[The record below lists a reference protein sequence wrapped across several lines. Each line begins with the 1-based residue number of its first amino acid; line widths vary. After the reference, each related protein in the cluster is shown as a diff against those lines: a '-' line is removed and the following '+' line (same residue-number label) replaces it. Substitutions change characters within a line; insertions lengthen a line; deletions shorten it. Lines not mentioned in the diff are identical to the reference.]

1 MDKYILRRS
10 IIVFPTALAV
20 VTLVFLILHLAP
32 GDPARIGLGQVAT
45 SEDIERARAQLGL
58 DDPLIIQYVR
68 FLARMVTGDLG
79 TSFITHEPVA
89 GLILSRLPV
98 TLQLTFMAMLLS
110 TIVGVTAGV
119 ISAVRRNT
127 VYDYLTLTAAV
138 IGYCTPNFWLA
149 LLLILV
155 FSVNL
160 RWLPS
165 IGKQALDLKYVILP
179 TLALSAPLI
188 AIIARLTR
196 AGMLEVINSDY
207 VRTARAKG
215 LAERAVISRHALR
228 NALIPVVTVLGLQLG
243 SLLGGTVVVETIFSW
258 PGIGWL
264 LFSGISQRDY
274 PVVQGVVLFY
284 SVVFMFVTLAV
295 DIGYSYLDL
304 TCPRR
309 LYHLLC

>member
-1 MDKYILRRS
+1 MQMDKYVLRRV
-10 IIVFPTALAV
+10 IIVFPTTLAV

-58 DDPLIIQYVR
+58 DDPLFIQYVR
-68 FLARMVTGDLG
+68 FLARMVRGDLG

-110 TIVGVTAGV
+110 TIIGVTAGV

-165 IGKQALDLKYVILP
+165 LGKQALDLKYVILP
-179 TLALSAPLI
+179 TLSLSAPLI

-295 DIGYSYLDL
+295 DLGYSYLD
-304 TCPRR
+304 PRVR
-309 LYHLLC
+309 YE

>member
-1 MDKYILRRS
+1 MDKYVLRRS

-20 VTLVFLILHLAP
+20 VTLVFMILHIAP

-58 DDPLIIQYVR
+58 DDPLFIQYVR

-110 TIVGVTAGV
+110 TIVGVSAGV

-127 VYDYLTLTAAV
+127 AYDYLTLTAAV

-149 LLLILV
+149 LLLIII

-179 TLALSAPLI
+179 TLSLSAPLI

-196 AGMLEVINSDY
+196 AACW
-207 VRTARAKG
+207 R
-215 LAERAVISRHALR
+215 
-228 NALIPVVTVLGLQLG
+228 
-243 SLLGGTVVVETIFSW
+243 
-258 PGIGWL
+258 
-264 LFSGISQRDY
+264 
-274 PVVQGVVLFY
+274 
-284 SVVFMFVTLAV
+284 
-295 DIGYSYLDL
+295 
-304 TCPRR
+304 
-309 LYHLLC
+309 

>member
-1 MDKYILRRS
+1 MDKYVLRRV
-10 IIVFPTALAV
+10 IIVFPTTLAV

-45 SEDIERARAQLGL
+45 SEDIERAQAQLGL
-58 DDPLIIQYVR
+58 DKPLLVQYGL
-68 FLARMVTGDLG
+68 FLVRMVRGDLG
-79 TSFITHEPVA
+79 TSFITHEHVA

-110 TIVGVTAGV
+110 TIVGVTAGI

-127 VYDYLTLTAAV
+127 IYDYLTLTAAV

-165 IGKQALDLKYVILP
+165 LGKQSLDLKYMILP
-179 TLALSAPLI
+179 TLSLSAPLI

-215 LAERAVISRHALR
+215 LAERAVITRHALR

-295 DIGYSYLDL
+295 DLGYSYLD
-304 TCPRR
+304 PRVR
-309 LYHLLC
+309 YE

>member
-58 DDPLIIQYVR
+58 DDPLFIQYVR

-89 GLILSRLPV
+89 GLILSRLLV

-110 TIVGVTAGV
+110 TIIGVTAGV

-165 IGKQALDLKYVILP
+165 IGRQALDLKYVILP

-295 DIGYSYLDL
+295 DIGYSYLD
-304 TCPRR
+304 PRVR
-309 LYHLLC
+309 YE

>member
-58 DDPLIIQYVR
+58 DDPLFIQYVR

-110 TIVGVTAGV
+110 TIIGVTAGV

-165 IGKQALDLKYVILP
+165 IGRQALDLKYVILP

-295 DIGYSYLDL
+295 DIGYSYLD
-304 TCPRR
+304 PRVR
-309 LYHLLC
+309 YE

>member
-1 MDKYILRRS
+1 MDKYVLRRS

-20 VTLVFLILHLAP
+20 VTLVFLILHIAP

-58 DDPLIIQYVR
+58 DDPLYIQYLR

-110 TIVGVTAGV
+110 TIVGVSAGV

-149 LLLILV
+149 LLLIII

-179 TLALSAPLI
+179 TLSLSAPLI

-295 DIGYSYLDL
+295 DIGYSYLD
-304 TCPRR
+304 PRVR
-309 LYHLLC
+309 YE

>member
-1 MDKYILRRS
+1 MDKYVLRRS

-32 GDPARIGLGQVAT
+32 GDPARIGLGQVAS

-58 DDPLIIQYVR
+58 DDPLYVQYVR

-79 TSFITHEPVA
+79 TSFITHEPVV

-127 VYDYLTLTAAV
+127 AYDYLTLTAAV

-149 LLLILV
+149 LLLIIV

-179 TLALSAPLI
+179 TLSLSAPLI

-295 DIGYSYLDL
+295 DIGYSYLD
-304 TCPRR
+304 PRVR
-309 LYHLLC
+309 YE

>member
-32 GDPARIGLGQVAT
+32 GDPARIGLGQVAS

-58 DDPLIIQYVR
+58 DDPLFIQYVR
-68 FLARMVTGDLG
+68 FLARMVRGDLG

-110 TIVGVTAGV
+110 TIIGVTAGV

-295 DIGYSYLDL
+295 DIGYSYLD
-304 TCPRR
+304 PRVR
-309 LYHLLC
+309 YE

>member
-1 MDKYILRRS
+1 MDKYIIRRS

-58 DDPLIIQYVR
+58 DDPLFIQYVR

-79 TSFITHEPVA
+79 SSFITHEPVA

-110 TIVGVTAGV
+110 TIVGVSAGV
-119 ISAVRRNT
+119 ISAIRRNT
-127 VYDYLTLTAAV
+127 AYDYLTLTAAV

-149 LLLILV
+149 LLLIIV

-179 TLALSAPLI
+179 TLSLSAPLI

-284 SVVFMFVTLAV
+284 SIVFMFVTLAV
-295 DIGYSYLDL
+295 DIGYSYLD
-304 TCPRR
+304 PRVR
-309 LYHLLC
+309 YE

>member
-1 MDKYILRRS
+1 MDKYVLRRV
-10 IIVFPTALAV
+10 IIVFPTTLAV

-45 SEDIERARAQLGL
+45 SEDIERAQAQLGL
-58 DDPLIIQYVR
+58 DKPLLVQYGL
-68 FLARMVTGDLG
+68 FLVRMVRGDLG

-110 TIVGVTAGV
+110 TIVGVSAGI

-165 IGKQALDLKYVILP
+165 LGKQSLDLKYMILP
-179 TLALSAPLI
+179 TLSLSAPLI

-215 LAERAVISRHALR
+215 LAERAVITRHALR

-295 DIGYSYLDL
+295 DLGYSYLD
-304 TCPRR
+304 PRVR
-309 LYHLLC
+309 YE

>member
-32 GDPARIGLGQVAT
+32 GDPARIGLGQVAS

-58 DDPLIIQYVR
+58 DKPLLVQYGL
-68 FLARMVTGDLG
+68 FLANMVRGDLG

-110 TIVGVTAGV
+110 TIIGVTAGV

-127 VYDYLTLTAAV
+127 AYDYLTLTAAV

-179 TLALSAPLI
+179 TLSLSAPLI

-295 DIGYSYLDL
+295 DIGYSYLD
-304 TCPRR
+304 PRVR
-309 LYHLLC
+309 YE

>member
-32 GDPARIGLGQVAT
+32 GDPARIGLGQVAS

-58 DDPLIIQYVR
+58 DDPLFIQYVR

-79 TSFITHEPVA
+79 SSFITHEPVA
-89 GLILSRLPV
+89 GLIMSRLPV

-110 TIVGVTAGV
+110 TIVGVSAGV

-127 VYDYLTLTAAV
+127 AYDYLTLTAAV

-179 TLALSAPLI
+179 TLSLSAPLI

-284 SVVFMFVTLAV
+284 SIVFMFVTLAV
-295 DIGYSYLDL
+295 DIGYSYLD
-304 TCPRR
+304 PRVR
-309 LYHLLC
+309 YE

>member
-1 MDKYILRRS
+1 MDKYVLRRV
-10 IIVFPTALAV
+10 IIVFPTTLAV

-45 SEDIERARAQLGL
+45 SEDIERAQAQLGL
-58 DDPLIIQYVR
+58 DKPLLVQYGL
-68 FLARMVTGDLG
+68 FLVRMVRGDLG

-110 TIVGVTAGV
+110 TIVGVTAGI

-165 IGKQALDLKYVILP
+165 LGKQSLDLKYMILP
-179 TLALSAPLI
+179 TLSLSAPLI

-215 LAERAVISRHALR
+215 LAERAVITRHALR

-295 DIGYSYLDL
+295 DLGYSYLD
-304 TCPRR
+304 PRVR
-309 LYHLLC
+309 YE

>member
-1 MDKYILRRS
+1 MDKYVLRRS

-32 GDPARIGLGQVAT
+32 GDPARIGLGQVAS

-58 DDPLIIQYVR
+58 DDPLFIQYVR

-79 TSFITHEPVA
+79 TSFITHEPVV

-110 TIVGVTAGV
+110 TIVGVSAGV

-127 VYDYLTLTAAV
+127 AYDYLTLTAAV

-149 LLLILV
+149 LLLIIV

-179 TLALSAPLI
+179 TLSLSAPLI

-295 DIGYSYLDL
+295 DIGYSYLD
-304 TCPRR
+304 PRVR
-309 LYHLLC
+309 YE

>member
-1 MDKYILRRS
+1 MDKYVLRRV
-10 IIVFPTALAV
+10 IIVFPTTLAV

-45 SEDIERARAQLGL
+45 SEDIERAQAQLGL
-58 DDPLIIQYVR
+58 DKPLLVQYGL
-68 FLARMVTGDLG
+68 FLARMARGDLG

-110 TIVGVTAGV
+110 TIIGVTAGV

-179 TLALSAPLI
+179 TLSLSAPLI

-295 DIGYSYLDL
+295 DLGYSYLD
-304 TCPRR
+304 PRVR
-309 LYHLLC
+309 YE

>member
-1 MDKYILRRS
+1 MDKYVLRRV
-10 IIVFPTALAV
+10 IIVFPTTLAV

-45 SEDIERARAQLGL
+45 SEDIERAQAQLGL
-58 DDPLIIQYVR
+58 DKPLLVQYGL
-68 FLARMVTGDLG
+68 FLVRMVRGDLG
-79 TSFITHEPVA
+79 TSFITHEHVA

-110 TIVGVTAGV
+110 TIVGVTAGI

-165 IGKQALDLKYVILP
+165 LGKQSLDLKYMILP
-179 TLALSAPLI
+179 TLSLSAPLI

-215 LAERAVISRHALR
+215 LAERAVITRHALR

-295 DIGYSYLDL
+295 DLGYSYLD
-304 TCPRR
+304 PRVR
-309 LYHLLC
+309 YE

>member
-1 MDKYILRRS
+1 MDKYVLRRS

-32 GDPARIGLGQVAT
+32 GDPARIGLGQVAS

-58 DDPLIIQYVR
+58 DDPLFIQYVR
-68 FLARMVTGDLG
+68 FLVRMVTGDLG
-79 TSFITHEPVA
+79 TSFITHEPVV

-98 TLQLTFMAMLLS
+98 TLQLTFMAMLFS
-110 TIVGVTAGV
+110 TIVGVSAGV

-127 VYDYLTLTAAV
+127 AYDYLTLTAAV

-149 LLLILV
+149 LLLIIV

-179 TLALSAPLI
+179 TLSLSAPLI

-284 SVVFMFVTLAV
+284 SIVFMFVTLAV
-295 DIGYSYLDL
+295 DIGYSYLD
-304 TCPRR
+304 PRVR
-309 LYHLLC
+309 YE

>member
-1 MDKYILRRS
+1 MQMDKYVLRRV
-10 IIVFPTALAV
+10 IIVFPTTLAV

-58 DDPLIIQYVR
+58 DDPLFIQYVR
-68 FLARMVTGDLG
+68 FLARMVRGDLG

-110 TIVGVTAGV
+110 TIIGVTAGV

-127 VYDYLTLTAAV
+127 AYDYLTLTAAV

-165 IGKQALDLKYVILP
+165 LGKQALDLKYVILP
-179 TLALSAPLI
+179 TLSLSAPLI

-295 DIGYSYLDL
+295 DLGYSYLD
-304 TCPRR
+304 PRVR
-309 LYHLLC
+309 YE

>member
-1 MDKYILRRS
+1 MDKYVLRRS

-32 GDPARIGLGQVAT
+32 GDPARIGLGQVAS

-58 DDPLIIQYVR
+58 DDPLFIQYVR

-79 TSFITHEPVA
+79 TSFITHEPVV

-110 TIVGVTAGV
+110 TIVGVSAGV

-127 VYDYLTLTAAV
+127 AYDYLTLTAAV

-149 LLLILV
+149 LLLIIV

-165 IGKQALDLKYVILP
+165 IGKQALDLKYVVLP
-179 TLALSAPLI
+179 TLSLSAPLI

-295 DIGYSYLDL
+295 DIGYSYLD
-304 TCPRR
+304 PRVR
-309 LYHLLC
+309 YE

>member
-1 MDKYILRRS
+1 MDKYVLRRS

-20 VTLVFLILHLAP
+20 VTLVFMILHIAP

-58 DDPLIIQYVR
+58 DDPLFIQYVR

-110 TIVGVTAGV
+110 TIVGVSAGV

-127 VYDYLTLTAAV
+127 AYDYLTLTAAV

-149 LLLILV
+149 LLLIII

-179 TLALSAPLI
+179 TLSLSAPLI

-295 DIGYSYLDL
+295 DIGYSYLD
-304 TCPRR
+304 PRVR
-309 LYHLLC
+309 YE

>member
-1 MDKYILRRS
+1 MDKYVLRRV
-10 IIVFPTALAV
+10 IIVFPTTLAV

-45 SEDIERARAQLGL
+45 SEDIERAQAQLGL
-58 DDPLIIQYVR
+58 DKPLLVQYGL
-68 FLARMVTGDLG
+68 FLARMARGDLG

-98 TLQLTFMAMLLS
+98 TLQLTFMAMLFS
-110 TIVGVTAGV
+110 TIVGVSAGI

-165 IGKQALDLKYVILP
+165 LGKQALDLKYVILP
-179 TLALSAPLI
+179 TLSLSAPLI

-295 DIGYSYLDL
+295 DLGYSYLD
-304 TCPRR
+304 PRVR
-309 LYHLLC
+309 YE

>member
-1 MDKYILRRS
+1 
-10 IIVFPTALAV
+10 

-58 DDPLIIQYVR
+58 DDPLFIQYVR
-68 FLARMVTGDLG
+68 FLARMVRGDLG

-98 TLQLTFMAMLLS
+98 TLQLTFMAMLFS
-110 TIVGVTAGV
+110 TIVGVSAGI

-127 VYDYLTLTAAV
+127 AYDYLTLTAAV

-165 IGKQALDLKYVILP
+165 LGKQALDLKYVILP
-179 TLALSAPLI
+179 TLSLSAPLI

-295 DIGYSYLDL
+295 DLGYSYLD
-304 TCPRR
+304 PRVR
-309 LYHLLC
+309 YE

>member
-20 VTLVFLILHLAP
+20 VTLVFLILHFAP
-32 GDPARIGLGQVAT
+32 GDPARIGLGQVAS

-58 DDPLIIQYVR
+58 DDPLLIQYVR
-68 FLARMVTGDLG
+68 FLTRMVTGDLG
-79 TSFITHEPVA
+79 TSFITHEPVV

-110 TIVGVTAGV
+110 TIVGVSAGV

-127 VYDYLTLTAAV
+127 AYDYLTLTAAV

-149 LLLILV
+149 LLLIII

-179 TLALSAPLI
+179 TLSLSAPLI

-295 DIGYSYLDL
+295 DIGYSYLD
-304 TCPRR
+304 PRVR
-309 LYHLLC
+309 YE

>member
-1 MDKYILRRS
+1 MQKYILRRVL
-10 IIVFPTALAV
+10 IIFPTALAV

-45 SEDIERARAQLGL
+45 SEDIKRAQERLGL
-58 DDPLIIQYVR
+58 NDPLIVQYGR
-68 FLARMVTGDLG
+68 FLARLARGDMG
-79 TSFITHEPVA
+79 SSFITHEPVA

-98 TLQLTFMAMLLS
+98 TLQLTFIAMLFS
-110 TIVGVTAGV
+110 TLVGVAAGI
-119 ISAVRRNT
+119 ISAIRRNSI
-127 VYDYLTLTAAV
+127 YDYLTLSAAV
-138 IGYCTPNFWLA
+138 VGYCTPNFWLA

-165 IGKQALDLKYVILP
+165 LGRPALDPKYLILP
-179 TLALSAPLI
+179 TLSLSAPLI

-196 AGMLEVINSDY
+196 AGMLEVINSDF

-258 PGIGWL
+258 PGMGWL
-264 LFSGISQRDY
+264 LFTGISQRDY
-274 PVVQGVVLFY
+274 PVVQGVVIFY

-295 DIGYSYLDL
+295 DVTYSYLD
-304 TCPRR
+304 PRVH
-309 LYHLLC
+309 YED

>member
-1 MDKYILRRS
+1 MDKYVLRRV
-10 IIVFPTALAV
+10 IIVFPTTLAV

-45 SEDIERARAQLGL
+45 SEDIERAQAQLGL
-58 DDPLIIQYVR
+58 DKPLLVQYGL
-68 FLARMVTGDLG
+68 FLVRMVRGDLG

-110 TIVGVTAGV
+110 TIVGVTAGI

-165 IGKQALDLKYVILP
+165 LGKQSLDLKYMILP
-179 TLALSAPLI
+179 TLSLSAPLI

-215 LAERAVISRHALR
+215 LAERAVITRHALR

-243 SLLGGTVVVETIFSW
+243 GLLGGTVVVETIFSW

-295 DIGYSYLDL
+295 DLGYSYLD
-304 TCPRR
+304 PRVR
-309 LYHLLC
+309 YE

>member
-1 MDKYILRRS
+1 MDKYVLRRS

-20 VTLVFLILHLAP
+20 VTLVFLILHIAP
-32 GDPARIGLGQVAT
+32 GDPARIGLGQVAS

-58 DDPLIIQYVR
+58 DDPLLIQYVR

-79 TSFITHEPVA
+79 TSFITHEPVV

-110 TIVGVTAGV
+110 TIVGVSAGV

-127 VYDYLTLTAAV
+127 AYDYLTLTAAV

-149 LLLILV
+149 LLLIIV

-179 TLALSAPLI
+179 TLSLSAPLI

-295 DIGYSYLDL
+295 DIGYSYLD
-304 TCPRR
+304 PRVR
-309 LYHLLC
+309 YE

>member
-1 MDKYILRRS
+1 
-10 IIVFPTALAV
+10 

-32 GDPARIGLGQVAT
+32 GDPARIGLGQVAS

-58 DDPLIIQYVR
+58 DDPLFIQYVR

-79 TSFITHEPVA
+79 TSFITHEPVV

-110 TIVGVTAGV
+110 TIVGVSAGV

-127 VYDYLTLTAAV
+127 AYDYLTLTAAV

-149 LLLILV
+149 LLLIIV

-179 TLALSAPLI
+179 TLSLSAPLI

-295 DIGYSYLDL
+295 DIGYSYLD
-304 TCPRR
+304 PRVR
-309 LYHLLC
+309 YE

>member
-1 MDKYILRRS
+1 MQMDKYVLRRV
-10 IIVFPTALAV
+10 IIVFPTTLAV

-58 DDPLIIQYVR
+58 DDPLFIQYVR
-68 FLARMVTGDLG
+68 FLARMVRGDLG

-98 TLQLTFMAMLLS
+98 TLQLTFMAMLFS
-110 TIVGVTAGV
+110 TIVGVSAGI

-165 IGKQALDLKYVILP
+165 LGKQALDLKYVILP
-179 TLALSAPLI
+179 TLSLSAPLI

-295 DIGYSYLDL
+295 DLGYSYLD
-304 TCPRR
+304 PRVR
-309 LYHLLC
+309 YE

>member
-1 MDKYILRRS
+1 MDKYVLRRV
-10 IIVFPTALAV
+10 IIIFPTTLAV

-45 SEDIERARAQLGL
+45 SEDIERAQAQLGL
-58 DDPLIIQYVR
+58 DKPLLVQYGL
-68 FLARMVTGDLG
+68 FLVRMVRGDLG

-110 TIVGVTAGV
+110 TIVGVTAGI

-165 IGKQALDLKYVILP
+165 LGKQSLDLKYMILP
-179 TLALSAPLI
+179 TLSLSAPLI

-215 LAERAVISRHALR
+215 LAERAVITRHALR

-295 DIGYSYLDL
+295 DLGYSYLD
-304 TCPRR
+304 PRVR
-309 LYHLLC
+309 YE

>member
-1 MDKYILRRS
+1 MDKYVLRRV
-10 IIVFPTALAV
+10 IIIFPTTLAV

-45 SEDIERARAQLGL
+45 SEDIERAQAQLGL
-58 DDPLIIQYVR
+58 DKPLLVQYGL
-68 FLARMVTGDLG
+68 FLVRMVRGDLG

-110 TIVGVTAGV
+110 TIVGVTAGI

-165 IGKQALDLKYVILP
+165 LGKQSLDLKYMILP
-179 TLALSAPLI
+179 TLSLSAPLI

-215 LAERAVISRHALR
+215 LAERAVITRHALR
-228 NALIPVVTVLGLQLG
+228 NSLIPVVTVLGLQLG

-295 DIGYSYLDL
+295 DLGYSYLD
-304 TCPRR
+304 PRVR
-309 LYHLLC
+309 YE

>member
-1 MDKYILRRS
+1 MDKYVLRRS

-32 GDPARIGLGQVAT
+32 GDPARIGLGQVAS

-58 DDPLIIQYVR
+58 DDPLLIQYVR

-79 TSFITHEPVA
+79 TSFITHEPVV

-110 TIVGVTAGV
+110 TIVGVSAGV

-127 VYDYLTLTAAV
+127 AYDYLTLTAAV

-149 LLLILV
+149 LLLIIV

-179 TLALSAPLI
+179 TLSLSAPLI

-284 SVVFMFVTLAV
+284 SVVFLFVTLAV
-295 DIGYSYLDL
+295 DIGYSYLD
-304 TCPRR
+304 PRVR
-309 LYHLLC
+309 YE

>member
-1 MDKYILRRS
+1 MQMDKYVLRRV
-10 IIVFPTALAV
+10 IIVFPTTLAV

-45 SEDIERARAQLGL
+45 SEDIERAQAQLGL
-58 DDPLIIQYVR
+58 DKPLLVQYGL
-68 FLARMVTGDLG
+68 FLVRMVRGDLG

-110 TIVGVTAGV
+110 TIVGVTAGI

-165 IGKQALDLKYVILP
+165 LGKQSLDLKYMILP
-179 TLALSAPLI
+179 TLSLSAPLI

-215 LAERAVISRHALR
+215 LAERAVITRHALR

-243 SLLGGTVVVETIFSW
+243 GLLGGTVVVETIFSW

-295 DIGYSYLDL
+295 DLGYSYLD
-304 TCPRR
+304 PRVR
-309 LYHLLC
+309 YE

>member
-1 MDKYILRRS
+1 MDKYVLRRS

-32 GDPARIGLGQVAT
+32 GDPARIGLGQVA
-45 SEDIERARAQLGL
+45 SSADIERARAQLGL
-58 DDPLIIQYVR
+58 DDPLFIQYVR

-79 TSFITHEPVA
+79 TSFITHEPVV

-110 TIVGVTAGV
+110 TIVGVSAGV

-127 VYDYLTLTAAV
+127 AYDYLTLTAAV

-149 LLLILV
+149 LLLIIV

-179 TLALSAPLI
+179 TLSLSAPLI

-295 DIGYSYLDL
+295 DIGYSYLD
-304 TCPRR
+304 PRVR
-309 LYHLLC
+309 YE

>member
-58 DDPLIIQYVR
+58 DDPLFIQYVR
-68 FLARMVTGDLG
+68 FLARMVRGDLG

-110 TIVGVTAGV
+110 TIIGVTAGV

-127 VYDYLTLTAAV
+127 AYDYLTLTAAV

-179 TLALSAPLI
+179 TLSLSAPLI

-295 DIGYSYLDL
+295 DIGYSYLD
-304 TCPRR
+304 PRVR
-309 LYHLLC
+309 YE

>member
-1 MDKYILRRS
+1 MDKYVLRRV
-10 IIVFPTALAV
+10 IIVFPTTLAV

-45 SEDIERARAQLGL
+45 SEDIERAQAQLGL
-58 DDPLIIQYVR
+58 DKPLLVQYGL
-68 FLARMVTGDLG
+68 FLVRMVRGDLG

-110 TIVGVTAGV
+110 TIVGVTAGI

-165 IGKQALDLKYVILP
+165 LGKQALDIKYVILP
-179 TLALSAPLI
+179 TLSLSAPLI
-188 AIIARLTR
+188 AIIAR
-196 AGMLEVINSDY
+196 
-207 VRTARAKG
+207 
-215 LAERAVISRHALR
+215 
-228 NALIPVVTVLGLQLG
+228 
-243 SLLGGTVVVETIFSW
+243 
-258 PGIGWL
+258 
-264 LFSGISQRDY
+264 
-274 PVVQGVVLFY
+274 
-284 SVVFMFVTLAV
+284 
-295 DIGYSYLDL
+295 
-304 TCPRR
+304 
-309 LYHLLC
+309 

>member
-1 MDKYILRRS
+1 MGQYLQRRVLV
-10 IIVFPTALAV
+10 IFPTALAV
-20 VTLVFLILHLAP
+20 VTLVFLTLHLAP

-45 SEDIERARAQLGL
+45 SEDIERAQDQLGL
-58 DDPLIIQYVR
+58 NDPLLVQYLR
-68 FLARMVTGDLG
+68 FLARLARGDMG
-79 TSFITHEPVA
+79 NSFITHEPVA

-98 TLQLTFMAMLLS
+98 TLQLTFMAMLFS
-110 TIVGVTAGV
+110 TLVGVSAGIV
-119 ISAVRRNT
+119 SAIRRNSA
-127 VYDYLTLTAAV
+127 YDYLTLTAAV

-165 IGKQALDLKYVILP
+165 LGKQALDPRYVILP
-179 TLALSAPLI
+179 TLSLSAPLI

-215 LAERAVISRHALR
+215 LAERAVIARHALR

-258 PGIGWL
+258 PGMGWL
-264 LFSGISQRDY
+264 LFTGISQRDY

-295 DIGYSYLDL
+295 DLTYSYLD
-304 TCPRR
+304 PRVR
-309 LYHLLC
+309 YEG

>member
-1 MDKYILRRS
+1 MQMDKYVLRRV
-10 IIVFPTALAV
+10 IIVFPTTLAV

-45 SEDIERARAQLGL
+45 SEDIERAQAQLGL
-58 DDPLIIQYVR
+58 DKPLLVQYGL
-68 FLARMVTGDLG
+68 FLVRMVRGDLG

-110 TIVGVTAGV
+110 TIVGVTAGI

-165 IGKQALDLKYVILP
+165 LGKQSLDLKYMILP
-179 TLALSAPLI
+179 TLSLSAPLI

-215 LAERAVISRHALR
+215 LAERAVITRHALR

-295 DIGYSYLDL
+295 DLGYSYLD
-304 TCPRR
+304 PRVR
-309 LYHLLC
+309 YE